1 MKQIL
6 KLKTKKNLHEKDK
19 QNSQKEVKEKNEK

>member
-6 KLKTKKNLHEKDK
+6 KLNKKSLHEKDK